1 MTLRFGGQGTVVT
14 VKLAYFNYYL
24 MSFSDGNGVTVSTV
38 GTQPL
43 TVEFE
48 WR

>member
-1 MTLRFGGQGTVVT
+1 MCRLPNDSEIWRGADEHWS

-38 GTQPL
+38 GTH
-43 TVEFE
+43 
-48 WR
+48 